1 MNHDNATQVE
11 IYTQE
16 DDPAYL
22 RLLQR
27 HLQRGGVESPLVR
40 FDNLAHLTERLRRP
54 GASGLPPLVLLV
66 DLDAAASAPE
76 ETLEALESVL
86 RLPWC
91 AQLPLIVLSL
101 RKDTA
106 LTQRCYA
113 LGAQAF
119 INKSGHAERLGQLLE
134 VIRSCIH
141 LALHPERS
149 AQDPIALLDSW

>member
-1 MNHDNATQVE
+1 MNHDNANQVE

-27 HLQRGGVESPLVR
+27 LLHRRGVESPLVC
-40 FDNLAHLTERLRRP
+40 FDSLAQLTERLRLP

-66 DLDAAASAPE
+66 DLDAASDPE
-76 ETLEALESVL
+76 ETLETLEGVL

-91 AQLPLIVLSL
+91 ARLPLIILSL
-101 RKDTA
+101 QKDAA

-119 INKSGHAERLGQLLE
+119 INKSGHAERLEQLLE

-141 LALHPERS
+141 LALHPERD